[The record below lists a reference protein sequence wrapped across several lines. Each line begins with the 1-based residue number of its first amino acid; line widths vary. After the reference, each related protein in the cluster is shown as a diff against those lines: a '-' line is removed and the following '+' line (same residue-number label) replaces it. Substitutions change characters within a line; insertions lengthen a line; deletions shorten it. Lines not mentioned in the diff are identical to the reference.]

1 MNAAIYARYS
11 SHSQQEQSIEGQ
23 LRDAYAFAEREG
35 YKVIGEYCDR
45 AISGRTDDRPQFQ
58 KMIADA
64 AKKQFQVVI
73 VWKLDRFARNRYDSA
88 TYKAKLKKY
97 GVRVISATEAITND
111 PEGII
116 LEGLLESMAEY
127 YSANLSKHVR
137 RGLRESVINGTWTG
151 GAPPFGYKVVDKQLV
166 IDEDKAPA
174 VRYAFQQYAAG
185 IPKKQILDE
194 LNAKGY
200 RNQKGTA
207 LTLSSFQGIFKNT
220 AYIGTRIYNGQE
232 MACPRIV
239 DDATFQKVQ
248 ERLAAVKRA
257 PAESKATVEY
267 LLRGKAFC
275 GYCGARMVG
284 ECGRSK
290 TGAVHH
296 YYSCADRK
304 KKRTCKKKAE
314 RKSFIEWYVVEQTC
328 MYVLD
333 SARIEVI
340 ANAILEAYDRE
351 FDNGKIK
358 ELERK
363 IAKLDREAN
372 SAVDALI
379 AADSKAVKDR
389 IQKKLEDLELQKA
402 DVEIDLSKL
411 KIAVGIRYTKEQV
424 IAWLK
429 SFCNGDPLDEA
440 FQRRII
446 DTFINS
452 IYLYD
457 DKLVI
462 FYNIRNSKQV
472 SYVDMLDAMDELDE
486 NGEAPSTDEAEG
498 KVRIS
503 NATPRQ
509 KSTFFDRRMSIFTFS
524 FFTIHSSLNFGV
536 DFWKVISY
544 NE

>member
-1 MNAAIYARYS
+1 
-11 SHSQQEQSIEGQ
+11 
-23 LRDAYAFAEREG
+23 
-35 YKVIGEYCDR
+35 
-45 AISGRTDDRPQFQ
+45 
-58 KMIADA
+58 
-64 AKKQFQVVI
+64 
-73 VWKLDRFARNRYDSA
+73 
-88 TYKAKLKKY
+88 
-97 GVRVISATEAITND
+97 
-111 PEGII
+111 
-116 LEGLLESMAEY
+116 
-127 YSANLSKHVR
+127 
-137 RGLRESVINGTWTG
+137 
-151 GAPPFGYKVVDKQLV
+151 
-166 IDEDKAPA
+166 
-174 VRYAFQQYAAG
+174 
-185 IPKKQILDE
+185 
-194 LNAKGY
+194 
-200 RNQKGTA
+200 
-207 LTLSSFQGIFKNT
+207 
-220 AYIGTRIYNGQE
+220 
-232 MACPRIV
+232 
-239 DDATFQKVQ
+239 
-248 ERLAAVKRA
+248 
-257 PAESKATVEY
+257 
-267 LLRGKAFC
+267 
-275 GYCGARMVG
+275 
-284 ECGRSK
+284 
-290 TGAVHH
+290 
-296 YYSCADRK
+296 
-304 KKRTCKKKAE
+304 
-314 RKSFIEWYVVEQTC
+314 

-389 IQKKLEDLELQKA
+389 IQKKLEELELQKA

-503 NATPRQ
+503 NATPRHMEHLLQ
-509 KSTFFDRRMSIFTFS
+509 SEPL
-524 FFTIHSSLNFGV
+524 SSQ
-536 DFWKVISY
+536 SQ
-544 NE
+544 